1 MSANVVSDAPPLEVD
16 HQDGIA
22 VITLNTP
29 DQRNALSVDMMTA
42 VARALEGVA
51 GDETVRVVIIKGAG
65 RVFSSGH
72 NLREMVGREL
82 EHQQQIFAVCTEMM
96 QTIQRIPQP
105 VIAQVHGVA
114 AAAGCQLVAACDLAV
129 AAESALFMTPGV
141 RIGLFCSTPMVAVS
155 RAIGLKRAMEMLL
168 TGDAIDAQTAADWGL
183 INRAVA
189 DDELDDATWELAQKI
204 ASASPLTIRIGKEAF
219 YQQVER
225 TQEEA
230 YDLMS
235 ETMAKN
241 AVTRDAQEGF
251 DAFLAKREPVWQG
264 K

>member
-1 MSANVVSDAPPLEVD
+1 MSSNVASDAPALEVE
-16 HQDGIA
+16 HRDGIA
-22 VITLNTP
+22 VITLNMP
-29 DQRNALSVDMMTA
+29 DQRNPLSVDMMTA
-42 VARALEGVA
+42 VTRALEDVA
-51 GDETVRVVIIKGAG
+51 VDESARVVIIKGAG

-82 EHQQQIFAVCTEMM
+82 EDQQRIFDVCTEMM
-96 QTIQRIPQP
+96 QTVQRIPQP

-129 AAESALFMTPGV
+129 AAESTVFLTPGV
-141 RIGLFCSTPMVAVS
+141 KIGLFCSTPMVAVS
-155 RAIGLKRAMEMLL
+155 RAIGRKRAMEMLL
-168 TGDAIDAQTAADWGL
+168 TGYAIDARTAADWGL

-189 DDELDDATWELAQKI
+189 DDQLEQATRELAEKI
-204 ASASPLTIRIGKEAF
+204 SSASPLTIRIGKEAF

-230 YDLMS
+230 YELMS
-235 ETMAKN
+235 RTMAEN
-241 AVTRDAQEGF
+241 AVTCDAQEGF
-251 DAFLAKREPVWQG
+251 DAFLGKRTPVWQG

>member
-1 MSANVVSDAPPLEVD
+1 MSSNVVSDAPPLEVD
-16 HQDGIA
+16 HRDGIA

-29 DQRNALSVDMMTA
+29 DQRNALSVDMMAA
-42 VARALEGVA
+42 VTQALEGLA
-51 GDETVRVVIIKGAG
+51 RDESVRVVIIKGAG

-82 EHQQQIFAVCTEMM
+82 EDQQHIFDVCTEMM

-155 RAIGLKRAMEMLL
+155 RAIGRKRAMEMLL

-189 DDELDDATWELAQKI
+189 DEELDDATWELAQKI
-204 ASASPLTIRIGKEAF
+204 SSASPLTIRIGKEAF

-225 TQEEA
+225 PQEEA
-230 YDLMS
+230 YELMS
-235 ETMAKN
+235 KTMAEN
-241 AVTRDAQEGF
+241 AVTCDAQEGF
-251 DAFLAKREPVWQG
+251 DAFLGKRTPVWQG

>member
-1 MSANVVSDAPPLEVD
+1 MSSNVASDAPALEVE
-16 HQDGIA
+16 HRDGIA
-22 VITLNTP
+22 VITLNMP
-29 DQRNALSVDMMTA
+29 DQRNPLSVDMMTA
-42 VARALEGVA
+42 VTRALEDVA
-51 GDETVRVVIIKGAG
+51 VDESARVVIIKGAG

-82 EHQQQIFAVCTEMM
+82 EDQQRIFDVCTEMM
-96 QTIQRIPQP
+96 QTVQRIPQP

-129 AAESALFMTPGV
+129 AAESTVFLTPGV
-141 RIGLFCSTPMVAVS
+141 KIGLFCSTPMVAVS
-155 RAIGLKRAMEMLL
+155 RAIGRKRAMEMLL
-168 TGDAIDAQTAADWGL
+168 TGDAIDARTAADWGL

-189 DDELDDATWELAQKI
+189 DDQLEQATRELAEKI
-204 ASASPLTIRIGKEAF
+204 SSASPLTIRIGKEAF

-230 YDLMS
+230 YELMS
-235 ETMAKN
+235 RTMAEN
-241 AVTRDAQEGF
+241 AVTCDAQEGF
-251 DAFLAKREPVWQG
+251 DAFLGKRTPVWQG

>member
-1 MSANVVSDAPPLEVD
+1 MSSNVASDAPALEVE
-16 HQDGIA
+16 HRDGIA
-22 VITLNTP
+22 VITLNMP
-29 DQRNALSVDMMTA
+29 DQRNPLSVDMMTA
-42 VARALEGVA
+42 VTRALEDVA
-51 GDETVRVVIIKGAG
+51 VDESARVVIIKGAG

-82 EHQQQIFAVCTEMM
+82 EDQQRIFDVCTEMM
-96 QTIQRIPQP
+96 QTVQRIPQP

-129 AAESALFMTPGV
+129 AAESTVFLTPGV
-141 RIGLFCSTPMVAVS
+141 KIGLFCSTPMVAVS
-155 RAIGLKRAMEMLL
+155 RAIGRKRAMEMLL
-168 TGDAIDAQTAADWGL
+168 TGEAIDARTAADWGL

-189 DDELDDATWELAQKI
+189 DDQLEQATRELAEKI
-204 ASASPLTIRIGKEAF
+204 SSASPLTIRIGKEAF

-230 YDLMS
+230 YELMS
-235 ETMAKN
+235 RTMAEN
-241 AVTRDAQEGF
+241 AVTCDAQEGF
-251 DAFLAKREPVWQG
+251 DAFLGKRTPVWQG